1 MRKTILLDKGHLQ
14 IRLHG
19 ILCPDVIIEKTESSG
34 GGWQPSKII
43 WANNGSTSVDHASE
57 MLHMLRS
64 AVTVAREWDEV
75 APKLFRLEMSKG
87 GEKSPDKLVNAYLK
101 EHAVKYF
108 EDVMEP
114 DGYVLLSV
122 FEI

>member
-1 MRKTILLDKGHLQ
+1 
-14 IRLHG
+14 LHG
-19 ILCPDVIIEKTESSG
+19 ILCPDVIIEKTESPD

-87 GEKSPDKLVNAYLK
+87 REKSPDKLVNAYLK

-108 EDVMEP
+108 EDTMEP

>member
-1 MRKTILLDKGHLQ
+1 MRKTIILDKGYLQ

-19 ILCPDVIIEKTESSG
+19 ILCPDVIIEKTESVG
-34 GGWQPSKII
+34 GRWQPSKIT
-43 WANNGSTSVDHASE
+43 WTDNGGTSVAHASE

-64 AVTVAREWDEV
+64 AVTVAREWDET
-75 APKLFRLEMSKG
+75 APKLFRLEMTKG
-87 GEKSPDKLVNAYLK
+87 EEKTPDKLVNAYLQ

-108 EDVMEP
+108 EDILKS
-114 DGYVLLSV
+114 DGYVLLSA

>member
-1 MRKTILLDKGHLQ
+1 MRKTIVLDKGRLQ

-19 ILCPDVIIEKTESSG
+19 ILCPDVFIEKVQSPTG
-34 GGWQPSKII
+34 VWQPSEII
-43 WANNGSTSVDHASE
+43 WANNGSASVAHASE

-64 AVTVAREWDEV
+64 AVTVAREWDEA
-75 APKLFRLEMSKG
+75 APKLFRLELTKG

-108 EDVMEP
+108 EDTLKSE
-114 DGYVLLSV
+114 GYALASV
-122 FEI
+122 FEV